1 MRVLRRPMFRGSVPQ
16 KNEGIMD
23 GLVDRKGYQTGSENP
38 YIKEAMDA
46 FSTIEQP
53 RDTDLASLAVSGG
66 LNLLSG
72 QSAGGGTLANLA
84 GSYKKPFDTYMTS
97 QAARQAFPNKLKT
110 AAVTAG
116 LEQKFKM
123 DQITRENQGKDRM
136 QKDYTTDRKYFEL
149 VTEYTKAPKDR
160 YSKTITN
167 LYPHGM
173 AEFGS
178 RIQDNAY
185 KTEEGASIM
194 QQMNGVVPHQIKSGV
209 AEWDYNKMDA
219 GAYYYHPGVKA
230 FVQRQPGTDET
241 PAQLIVINPYT
252 FKEVRKQNLE

>member
-38 YIKEAMDA
+38 YIKEAMEA
-46 FSTIEQP
+46 FSTIKQP
-53 RDTDLASLAVSGG
+53 RDTDLAALAVSGG
-66 LNLLSG
+66 LNLMSG
-72 QSAGGGTLANLA
+72 RGAGSGTLANIA
-84 GSYKKPFDTYMTS
+84 RSYEQPFKTSMTS
-97 QAARQAFPNKLKT
+97 QATRQAFPNKLKM
-110 AAVTAG
+110 AAVQSG

-123 DQITRENQGKDRM
+123 DQLRAKEGLDKK

-149 VTEYTKAPKDR
+149 VKEYTEAPKDR

-185 KTEEGASIM
+185 KTEEGATIM
-194 QQMNGVVPHQIKSGV
+194 QEMNGVVPHQIKSGV
-209 AEWDYNKMDA
+209 AEWDYGKMDA
-219 GAYYYHPGVKA
+219 GAYYYHPGIKA
-230 FVQRQPGTDET
+230 FVQRQPKTDET

-252 FKEVRKQNLE
+252 FKEVRRQNLE

>member
-23 GLVDRKGYQTGSENP
+23 GLVDRKGYDNGSENP
-38 YIKEAMDA
+38 YFKEAMEA
-46 FSTIEQP
+46 FSTIKQP
-53 RDTDLASLAVSGG
+53 RDTDLAALAVSGG
-66 LNLLSG
+66 LNLMSG
-72 QSAGGGTLANLA
+72 RGAGSGTLANIA
-84 GSYKKPFDTYMTS
+84 RSYEQPFKTFMTS
-97 QAARQAFPNKLKT
+97 QATRQAFPNKLKM
-110 AAVTAG
+110 AAVQSG
-116 LEQKFKM
+116 LAQKFKM
-123 DQITRENQGKDRM
+123 DQLRAKEGLDKK

-149 VTEYTKAPKDR
+149 VKEYTEAPKDR

-185 KTEEGASIM
+185 KTEEGATIM
-194 QQMNGVVPHQIKSGV
+194 QEMNGVVPHQIKSGV
-209 AEWDYNKMDA
+209 AEWDYGKMDA
-219 GAYYYHPGVKA
+219 GAYYYHPGIKA
-230 FVQRQPGTDET
+230 FVQRQPKTDET

-252 FKEVRKQNLE
+252 FKEVRRQNLE

>member
-23 GLVDRKGYQTGSENP
+23 GLVDRKGYSNGPENP
-38 YIKEAMDA
+38 YIKEAMEA
-46 FSTIEQP
+46 FSTIQQP
-53 RDTDLASLAVSGG
+53 QDTDLAALAVSGG
-66 LNLLSG
+66 LNLMSG
-72 QSAGGGTLANLA
+72 RGAGSGTLANIA
-84 GSYKKPFDTYMTS
+84 RSYEQPFKTFMTS
-97 QAARQAFPNKLKT
+97 QATRQAFPNKLKM
-110 AAVTAG
+110 AAVQSG

-123 DQITRENQGKDRM
+123 DQLRAKEGLDKK

-149 VTEYTKAPKDR
+149 VKEYTEAPKDR

-185 KTEEGASIM
+185 KTEEGATIM
-194 QQMNGVVPHQIKSGV
+194 QEMNGVVPHQIKSGV
-209 AEWDYNKMDA
+209 AEWDYGKMDA
-219 GAYYYHPGVKA
+219 GAYYYHPGIKA
-230 FVQRQPGTDET
+230 FVQRQPKTDET

-252 FKEVRKQNLE
+252 FKEVRSQNLE